1 VFSILVIDDQDI
13 VRIPLIELLKEHGYR
28 TVGAATVDEAI
39 QKINEDVFDLVLTD
53 LKMAGTR
60 SGMDVLKAAKQ
71 TDPTMEVMVITGHGT
86 VESAVEAMK
95 LGALDYIVKPP
106 VTDELIMKVERAL
119 GRKRMTEEIERL
131 RERFNQEQNFDTI
144 VAESDGMKKVLHLI
158 AKVAESDSPILIQG
172 ESGTGKELLARAI
185 HASGRPNNSFVPINC
200 SALPETL
207 LESEVFGYMKG
218 SFTGATVNKKGLF
231 EEAHHGTLFMDEIGD
246 MPPALQVK
254 LLRTLDSGE
263 VRRIGSNK
271 PVYVDVRLV
280 AATNRDIE
288 SMVRNGFFREEL
300 YYRLNVIPVF
310 IPPLRERRADIL
322 PLVDYFLKLYSS
334 EMGREILKISPEAR
348 QAMVRYDWHGNVRE
362 LKNAV
367 ERAVVLAQYDTIS
380 LEDLPFGNHFQQPDI
395 LRQAANERW
404 DLKKLEKEHILNVLS
419 ECSGNHSQTADRLG
433 IARNTLWRKLKV
445 YNVSKS

>member
-1 VFSILVIDDQDI
+1 MFSILVVDDQDI
-13 VRIPLIELLKEHGYR
+13 ARMPLIELLKEYGYK

-71 TDPTMEVMVITGHGT
+71 TDPSMEVMVITGHGT

-95 LGALDYIVKPP
+95 LGAYDYIVKPP

-131 RERFNQEQNFDTI
+131 QEQFNHEQNFDAI
-144 VAESDGMKKVLHLI
+144 VAESDEMKKVLHLI
-158 AKVAESDSPILIQG
+158 AKVAESDSPVLIQG

-218 SFTGATVNKKGLF
+218 SFTGATINKKGLF

-288 SMVRNGFFREEL
+288 AMVQEGSFREEL
-300 YYRLNVIPVF
+300 YYRLNVIPVL

-322 PLVDYFLKLYSS
+322 PLVDYFLKFYGA
-334 EMGREILKISPEAR
+334 EMGREVMKISPEAR
-348 QAMVRYDWHGNVRE
+348 QAMVRHDWHGNVRE
-362 LKNAV
+362 LKNAI

-380 LEDLPFGNHFQQPDI
+380 LEDLPFSNRFQQSDI
-395 LRQAANERW
+395 LRKAANERW
-404 DLKKLEKEHILNVLS
+404 NLKELEKEHILNVLS
-419 ECSGNHSQTADRLG
+419 ECSGNHSQAADRLG
-433 IARNTLWRKLKV
+433 IARNTLWRKLKF
-445 YNVSKS
+445 YNAAEA

>member
-1 VFSILVIDDQDI
+1 MFSILVVDDQDI
-13 VRIPLIELLKEHGYR
+13 VRMPLIELLKEYGYK

-39 QKINEDVFDLVLTD
+39 QKINEDIFDLVLTD
-53 LKMAGTR
+53 LRMDGTR

-95 LGALDYIVKPP
+95 LGAHDYIVKPP

-131 RERFNQEQNFDTI
+131 REQFNQEQNFDTI
-144 VAESDGMKKVLHLI
+144 VAESDEMKEVLHLI
-158 AKVAESDSPILIQG
+158 AKVAGSDSPVLIQG

-218 SFTGATVNKKGLF
+218 SFTGATINKKGLF

-246 MPPALQVK
+246 MPAPLQVK

-288 SMVRNGFFREEL
+288 AMVQEGSFREEL
-300 YYRLNVIPVF
+300 YYRLNVIPVL

-322 PLVDYFLKLYSS
+322 PLVDHFLKFYGA
-334 EMGREILKISPEAR
+334 EMGREVMKISPEAR
-348 QAMVRYDWHGNVRE
+348 QAMVRHDWRGNVRE
-362 LKNAV
+362 LKNSI

-380 LEDLPFGNHFQQPDI
+380 LEDLPFNNRFQRSDI
-395 LRQAANERW
+395 LQQAANERW

-419 ECSGNHSQTADRLG
+419 ECSGNHSQAADRLG
-433 IARNTLWRKLKV
+433 IARNTLWRKLKL
-445 YNVSKS
+445 YNVAEA